1 MPTSTTPLVH
11 IAVATSGTTS
21 EVVVGGELDLW
32 SGRELRDVA
41 AALASCRPP
50 IVEVDLAG
58 VSFVDTAGWQALGSS
73 LDLLVESG
81 SVAAVVRR
89 SPAVDRL
96 VDALPCG
103 YRSVT

>member
-50 IVEVDLAG
+50 IVERARRLASASLAALAG
-58 VSFVDTAGWQALGSS
+58 SRAS
-73 LDLLVESG
+73 
-81 SVAAVVRR
+81 R
-89 SPAVDRL
+89 
-96 VDALPCG
+96 
-103 YRSVT
+103 

>member
-1 MPTSTTPLVH
+1 MPTPMTPPVH

-21 EVVVGGELDLW
+21 EVVVDGELDLCA
-32 SGRELRDVA
+32 GRDLRDAA

-73 LDLLVESG
+73 LDLLAESG
-81 SVAAVVRR
+81 SVVSVVHR

-96 VDALPCG
+96 VDALRRGDRP
-103 YRSVT
+103 VT